1 MMDDARHV
9 DGVIADLPEGALH
22 EFTLVVTLFVDRSG
36 KQGLKVDSYGNT
48 DIVSA
53 MGLLELAK
61 LAIGDT
67 YG

>member
-1 MMDDARHV
+1 MTE
-9 DGVIADLPEGALH
+9 GLTDLPDGALH

-36 KQGLKVDSYGNT
+36 KRGLKVDSYGNT

-53 MGLLELAK
+53 LGLLELAK
-61 LAIGDT
+61 LAIGDA